1 LNRRSLCTYD
11 LCSFVMQTKRQIQ
24 QLLATAGVSA
34 NKRLGQHFLID
45 LNLMRLLI
53 DSAEIT
59 GEDIVLE
66 VGCGTGSLTEGLVEK
81 AGRVIAVEIDR
92 TLAEIAR
99 MWLAEAGNVE
109 IINADVLESKSTINP
124 AVTEALATARK
135 GFSGRTLL
143 VANLPYNIA
152 SPLILN
158 LATGP
163 VTAAGMYVTVQKEV
177 AERMTARPGCGEY
190 GTLSIFLRATGDV
203 RRIRVLKPSVF
214 WPQPQVD
221 SAMVAFVRDE
231 AKASIIQDF
240 VLFSEVV
247 RLLMGHRRKTLSACT
262 KKLSRNPKCHS
273 ERSEES
279 VIPANQTLRPAQ
291 TPRAPCGGDSFE
303 IAAKPARGR
312 LGQIDNWLAIFEK
325 CSINPGHRPEQ
336 LRPEDYVAVANVC
349 SARVAN
355 P

>member
-1 LNRRSLCTYD
+1 MTCPLCFCD

-34 NKRLGQHFLID
+34 NRRLGQHFLID

-66 VGCGTGSLTEGLVEK
+66 AGCGTGSLTEGLLEK
-81 AGRVIAVEIDR
+81 AGRVVAVELDR

-99 MWLAEAGNVE
+99 MRLAGAGNVE
-109 IINADVLESKSTINP
+109 IINADALESKSTINP
-124 AVTEALATARK
+124 AVTEALSAARNSCA
-135 GFSGRTLL
+135 GQTLL

-163 VTAAGMYVTVQKEV
+163 VTTAGMYVTVQKEV

-190 GTLSIFLRATGDV
+190 GTLSIFLGATGDV

-231 AKASIIQDF
+231 AKAGGIQDMG
-240 VLFSEVV
+240 LFNEVV
-247 RLLMGHRRKTLSACT
+247 RLFIGHRRKTLSSCT
-262 KKLSRNPKCHS
+262 KS
-273 ERSEES
+273 
-279 VIPANQTLRPAQ
+279 
-291 TPRAPCGGDSFE
+291 
-303 IAAKPARGR
+303 ARGR
-312 LGQIDNWLAIFEK
+312 LAEIDNWPEIFAK
-325 CSINPGHRPEQ
+325 CSIISGHRPEQ
-336 LRPEDYVAVANVC
+336 LPPEDYVAIANMC
-349 SARVAN
+349 SARGAN
-355 P
+355 E